1 MGKGERFKENSN
13 SILTKKFI
21 ISFILFAIFLTLF
34 IISGTKV
41 INYIK
46 DARNNKELYAE
57 LSQYTR
63 ENEDNTSNKY
73 NIDFASLK
81 QKNSDTVG
89 FIKVNGTDVNHI
101 VVKGTDNNFYLTRN
115 FEKEYNVSGW
125 IFADYRNKLDGS
137 DKNII
142 IYGHNMRTN
151 DMFGTLKNILSNSW
165 QEDENNRDILFITEN
180 EEAIYKVFSVYQI
193 EAEDYYLQTDFQEGE
208 FTKYIDTVKSRSA
221 YNFNVEVDENDNILT
236 LSTCANDSKYRVI
249 LHAKKDFNYSKE
261 EKWFLFFVVM
271 ELFWRMLILVDKV
284 ITKLGRPFLKDFL

>member
-1 MGKGERFKENSN
+1 MGKGERFKKNEN
-13 SILTKKFI
+13 SILTNKINVKNITSFLLFI
-21 ISFILFAIFLTLF
+21 FFLILF
-34 IISGTKV
+34 IISGKKV
-41 INYIK
+41 INYLK

-57 LSQYTR
+57 LSQYTK

-151 DMFGTLKNILSNSW
+151 DMFGTLKNILNTNW
-165 QEDENNRDILFITEN
+165 QEDENNREIIFVTEN

-208 FTKYIDTVKSRSA
+208 FKEYIDTVKSRSA
-221 YNFNVEVDENDNILT
+221 YDFNVEVNEDDNILT

-249 LHAKKDFNYSKE
+249 LHAKKERN
-261 EKWFLFFVVM
+261 
-271 ELFWRMLILVDKV
+271 
-284 ITKLGRPFLKDFL
+284 

>member
-1 MGKGERFKENSN
+1 MGKGERFKKNEN
-13 SILTKKFI
+13 SILTKKLIIKNI
-21 ISFILFAIFLTLF
+21 ISFIMFIFFLTLF
-34 IISGTKV
+34 ILSGTKV

-57 LSQYTR
+57 LSQYTK

-151 DMFGTLKNILSNSW
+151 DMFGTLKNILSTNW
-165 QEDENNRDILFITEN
+165 QEDENNREIIFVTEN

-193 EAEDYYLQTDFQEGE
+193 EAEDYYLQTDFHEGE

-249 LHAKKDFNYSKE
+249 LHAKKEIN
-261 EKWFLFFVVM
+261 
-271 ELFWRMLILVDKV
+271 
-284 ITKLGRPFLKDFL
+284 

>member
-1 MGKGERFKENSN
+1 MGKGERFKKNEN
-13 SILTKKFI
+13 SILTNKINVKNI
-21 ISFILFAIFLTLF
+21 TSFILFVIFLTLF

-46 DARNNKELYAE
+46 DARNNKVLYEELAHF
-57 LSQYTR
+57 TI

-89 FIKVNGTDVNHI
+89 FIKVNGTDVNRI

-151 DMFGTLKNILSNSW
+151 DMFGTLKNILNTNW
-165 QEDENNRDILFITEN
+165 QEDENNREIIFVTEN

-208 FTKYIDTVKSRSA
+208 FKEYIDTVKSRSA
-221 YNFNVEVDENDNILT
+221 YDFNVEVDENDNILT

-249 LHAKKDFNYSKE
+249 LHAKKEIN
-261 EKWFLFFVVM
+261 
-271 ELFWRMLILVDKV
+271 
-284 ITKLGRPFLKDFL
+284 

>member
-1 MGKGERFKENSN
+1 MGKGERFKDNKN

-21 ISFILFAIFLTLF
+21 IKRIISLILFVIFLTLF

-41 INYIK
+41 MNYIK
-46 DARNNKELYAE
+46 DTRSNKELYEE
-57 LSQYTR
+57 LSQYTKVD
-63 ENEDNTSNKY
+63 EDNTSNKY

-165 QEDENNRDILFITEN
+165 QEDENNREIVFVTEN

-208 FTKYIDTVKSRSA
+208 YKEYIDTVKSRSA
-221 YNFNVEVDENDNILT
+221 YDFNVEVDEDDNILT

-249 LHAKKDFNYSKE
+249 LHAKKERN
-261 EKWFLFFVVM
+261 
-271 ELFWRMLILVDKV
+271 
-284 ITKLGRPFLKDFL
+284 

>member
-1 MGKGERFKENSN
+1 MGKGERFKENKN

-21 ISFILFAIFLTLF
+21 IKNIISFIMFIFFLALF
-34 IISGTKV
+34 ILSGTKV

-57 LSQYTR
+57 LSQYTK

-101 VVKGTDNNFYLTRN
+101 VVKGKDNNYYLTRN

-193 EAEDYYLQTDFQEGE
+193 EAEDYYLQTYFHEGE
-208 FTKYIDTVKSRSA
+208 FIKYIDTVKSRSA

-249 LHAKKDFNYSKE
+249 LHAKKEIN
-261 EKWFLFFVVM
+261 
-271 ELFWRMLILVDKV
+271 
-284 ITKLGRPFLKDFL
+284 